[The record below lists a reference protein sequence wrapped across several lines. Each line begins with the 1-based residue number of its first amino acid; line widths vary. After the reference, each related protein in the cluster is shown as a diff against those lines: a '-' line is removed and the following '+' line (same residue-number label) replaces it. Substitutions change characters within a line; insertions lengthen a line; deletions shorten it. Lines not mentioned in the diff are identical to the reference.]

1 MKRTLIA
8 LGLATLVAAPAFA
21 QSAAAAA
28 LHSARFE
35 QTYDGADAS
44 HLDLTQSGPIH
55 RGPNFRGY
63 PLSDWY
69 IY

>member
-1 MKRTLIA
+1 MKKTLIA
-8 LGLATLVAAPAFA
+8 FGLATLIAAPAFA

-28 LHSARFE
+28 LHSTRLE
-35 QTYDGADAS
+35 QTDDGADDS
-44 HLDLTQSGPIH
+44 RLDLTQSGPIH
-55 RGPNFRGY
+55 RGPNYRGY